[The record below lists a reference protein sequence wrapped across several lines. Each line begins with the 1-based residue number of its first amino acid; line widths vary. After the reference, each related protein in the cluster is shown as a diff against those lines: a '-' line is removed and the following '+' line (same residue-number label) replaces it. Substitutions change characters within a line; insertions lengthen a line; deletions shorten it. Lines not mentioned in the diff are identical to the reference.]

1 MGVTRDS
8 SISTYWHVM
17 IDTSGEDV
25 GGTIFIQMLIHAV
38 TAEGAITLIWIR
50 RNEVSI
56 TSHKC
61 QSDHIGKD
69 SLARNP
75 LKAFFVLFYNG
86 CFPGV
91 ATGVEV
97 AGRDDEFG
105 WRTTVWTLLVHMR
118 KRDIIVCA
126 VLPAPAPN
134 ALKEI

>member
-1 MGVTRDS
+1 MS
-8 SISTYWHVM
+8 SISTYWHVI

-25 GGTIFIQMLIHAV
+25 GGTIFVQMLIHAV
-38 TAEGAITLIWIR
+38 TTERAITAIWIR

-61 QSDHIGKD
+61 QSDHLGKH

-75 LKAFFVLFYNG
+75 LKAFFVSFYNA
-86 CFPGV
+86 CFPRV
-91 ATGVEV
+91 TTGVEM
-97 AGRDDEFG
+97 AGWDDEFG

-118 KRDIIVCA
+118 ERNIIICA
-126 VLPAPAPN
+126 VLPAPVPN